1 MTGSNEEM
9 CRCVDIT
16 PKLVKI
22 NKICDILISPISL
35 IYAEGLEK
43 KTLII

>member
-9 CRCVDIT
+9 CRCVDT

-22 NKICDILISPISL
+22 NKICDILISLISL